1 MLLGKFTY
9 TNISVFMM
17 PKNVGPYSDAF
28 CNNNNSSNN
37 ISNTSENRKSNILNP
52 IEPNSAQGKSS
63 DVGAVARGCF
73 ARLRAPVCRQGFP
86 KASMYPI
93 IRSPLRGI

>member
-28 CNNNNSSNN
+28 CNEKRFRF
-37 ISNTSENRKSNILNP
+37 TLGQTKAATP
-52 IEPNSAQGKSS
+52 
-63 DVGAVARGCF
+63 AVQNMFFMSR
-73 ARLRAPVCRQGFP
+73 
-86 KASMYPI
+86 
-93 IRSPLRGI
+93 